1 MLPIIITKPT
11 IIEHQRWLKV
21 NFILPLKSYNFVKII
36 FYDKIALYKDIYIY
50 DVCER
55 EIHMIS
61 VFLWNYKMIFQT
73 L

>member
-1 MLPIIITKPT
+1 MLPVIITKPPL
-11 IIEHQRWLKV
+11 IEHQRWLKA
-21 NFILPLKSYNFVKII
+21 NFIFPLKSYKFVKII
-36 FYDKIALYKDIYIY
+36 FCDKIALYIDINIY
-50 DVCER
+50 DVCEG